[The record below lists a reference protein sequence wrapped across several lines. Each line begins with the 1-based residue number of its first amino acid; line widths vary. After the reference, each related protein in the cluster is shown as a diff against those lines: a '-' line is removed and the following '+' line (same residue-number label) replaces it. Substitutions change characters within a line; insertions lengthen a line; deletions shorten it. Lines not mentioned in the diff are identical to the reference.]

1 MVVMQRVGVNKP
13 ERIYYS
19 AAAKQKRTKTARSK
33 TEECGAGKRRNS
45 DGGARNDRRTQNAKP

>member
-1 MVVMQRVGVNKP
+1 MQRVGVNKP